1 MHEAASAYHHHALT
15 IVLMSVDVSSGQ
27 QGPAC
32 ASHRHLSVASTAS
45 CGGGDRSTRLTQTQQ
60 APMTVWHKHIAS
72 MSMRCMT
79 VTLVGMGSRF
89 RPACTRVLAAVVAIT

>member
-1 MHEAASAYHHHALT
+1 MFRPAGPSLRQSQAPGR
-15 IVLMSVDVSSGQ
+15 GQ
-27 QGPAC
+27 YC
-32 ASHRHLSVASTAS
+32 KLRRY
-45 CGGGDRSTRLTQTQQ
+45 GDLSTRLTQTQ
-60 APMTVWHKHIAS
+60 AASMTMWHKHIAS